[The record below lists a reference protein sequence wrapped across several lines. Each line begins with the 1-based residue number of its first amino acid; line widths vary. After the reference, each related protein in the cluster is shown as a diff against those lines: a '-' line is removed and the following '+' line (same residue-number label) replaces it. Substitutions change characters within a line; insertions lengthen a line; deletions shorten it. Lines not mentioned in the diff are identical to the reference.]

1 MYYFTLV
8 LLSFSLPFEINVV
21 IGLWIVKMPYR
32 CANTLVAFAIDI
44 SSVIHVFSINQQSV
58 RPCSWLRGGKLI
70 WIVVSLFQQGETQL
84 YRVSQKK

>member
-44 SSVIHVFSINQQSV
+44 SCDTRFFNQSTICATVFLV
-58 RPCSWLRGGKLI
+58 KGRKAHLDCGL
-70 WIVVSLFQQGETQL
+70 VVPAG
-84 YRVSQKK
+84 